1 MKVEEGIYYIQG
13 GYFPMQLIF
22 TSELSKELN
31 FWLRNLT
38 NRLKEITEAKR
49 VLTEYYKHKD
59 DMLYDAVMNVITRAN
74 SKIFEEG
81 EEMCEAFFEL
91 KNVQAKFEEARKE
104 SENLG
109 KRNTLLE
116 LLKDG
121 LLTVA
126 DVASRLNVTEAE
138 VKTMLGN

>member
-1 MKVEEGIYYIQG
+1 
-13 GYFPMQLIF
+13 
-22 TSELSKELN
+22 
-31 FWLRNLT
+31 
-38 NRLKEITEAKR
+38 
-49 VLTEYYKHKD
+49 
-59 DMLYDAVMNVITRAN
+59 
-74 SKIFEEG
+74 
-81 EEMCEAFFEL
+81 MCEAFFEL